1 MTTKKTVGTK
11 KTDKPVGSKPIQ
23 PAAEPVREQDPAP
36 DTQEPAETA
45 PEGTGHKIKVS
56 DKRLKELSAQYDT
69 RQFYFTSD
77 GTAFTEAQHA
87 YAHAKNLQDN
97 IVVSLNRMEG

>member
-1 MTTKKTVGTK
+1 MTTKKTIDTK
-11 KTDKPVGSKPIQ
+11 KTNKPDGSKPLQ
-23 PAAEPVREQDPAP
+23 PATEPIQDPAP
-36 DTQEPAETA
+36 DTQEPAEAA
-45 PEGTGHKIKVS
+45 PEGTGHKSKVS